1 MTPAAIRRGTIVPWC
16 LMWLV
21 FGHLRADGAIITKEQ
36 DLERR
41 AANLF
46 EKAQKDAVSGRP
58 SEALDRY
65 AALVKAYPRTGVAA
79 RAHWEVVRLNEAF
92 GDYIAAF
99 DALQILIDHFAG
111 HFEKALRKQFEIA
124 LKMLTRYDALGRMPD
139 GRAPKDMP
147 KREQVSSMLRIVVEN
162 GPYVEFAAEANYYLA
177 VALEKE
183 GKAPQAAMQ
192 HEDFLD
198 RFPKHALAD
207 DSAYQVAYILYKN
220 WLKMKGGAPTHRE
233 RAAMAM
239 QWFLA
244 RYPESDK
251 AAQARRCLDEVR
263 HGEKAD
269 LVQLAEYYQAR
280 GNERAA
286 AVYYRELASRFPELA
301 TEGSGLR
308 ERVMAL
314 MEKYPELKDA
324 PKQGDDLPGLGL
336 PDGLMPPPEE
346 MGLDVFD
353 FEDWEE
359 EEGALNVER

>member
-1 MTPAAIRRGTIVPWC
+1 MLKRSGWVGCAI
-16 LMWLV
+16 WLV
-21 FGHLRADGAIITKEQ
+21 FGIGESSGAVITREQ
-36 DLERR
+36 ELERR

-46 EKAQKDAVSGRP
+46 EKAQKDAISGRP
-58 SEALDRY
+58 HEALDRY
-65 AALVKAYPRTGVAA
+65 SSLVKAYPRTAYAA

-92 GDYIAAF
+92 GDYVTAF
-99 DALQILIDHFAG
+99 DELQILIDHFAG
-111 HFEKALRKQFEIA
+111 HFESALRKQFEIA
-124 LKMLTRYDALGRMPD
+124 LKCLTRYDALGRLPD
-139 GRAPKDMP
+139 GRTPKDLP
-147 KREQVSSMLRIVVEN
+147 KKEQVSSMLQIVVQN
-162 GPYVEFAAEANYYLA
+162 GPYVDFAAEANYYLA

-192 HEDFLD
+192 HEDFLE

-251 AAQARRCLDEVR
+251 AAQARGCLDEVK
-263 HGEKAD
+263 HGERAD
-269 LVQLAEYYQAR
+269 LVRLAEYYQAR

-286 AVYYRELASRFPELA
+286 AVYYRELASRFPDLA
-301 TEGSGLR
+301 KEGSGLR

-314 MEKYPELKDA
+314 MEKYPELKDD
-324 PKQGDDLPGLGL
+324 PKQAGDLPLIGL
-336 PDGLMPPPEE
+336 PEGAMPPPEE

-353 FEDWEE
+353 FENWEE
-359 EEGALNVER
+359 EEGGGDGQR